1 MTHTHSHSHTKGTPE
16 KNLFITMML
25 NLLITVVQIA
35 GGILSGSLSLISD
48 AFHNLSDAAA
58 IIVTYIAL
66 RYSRKPKT
74 FKYTFGFKRAEILAA
89 MLNASTLIII
99 CFFMIKEAIERLQ
112 HPTAIEGSLM
122 LIVAVIGLAANIIG
136 TMLLKPGSQDNLN
149 LRATYFH
156 LLSDSIAS
164 VAIMIGAAGIIY
176 FNIYWIDPV
185 LTIGISLY
193 IVREAYSIVKEAADV
208 VMMSSPASI
217 DIQEVRSVIE
227 AISGVKNIH
236 HVHIWKLNDA
246 DTHFEAHIEVENI
259 STQEATEI
267 QKLIERELHARYD
280 IHHTT
285 LQFECNKCTQQDIV

>member
-1 MTHTHSHSHTKGTPE
+1 
-16 KNLFITMML
+16 MML

>member
-1 MTHTHSHSHTKGTPE
+1 
-16 KNLFITMML
+16 
-25 NLLITVVQIA
+25 
-35 GGILSGSLSLISD
+35 
-48 AFHNLSDAAA
+48 
-58 IIVTYIAL
+58 
-66 RYSRKPKT
+66 
-74 FKYTFGFKRAEILAA
+74 
-89 MLNASTLIII
+89 
-99 CFFMIKEAIERLQ
+99 MIKEAIERLQ
-112 HPTAIEGSLM
+112 HPTAIEGTLM

-149 LRATYFH
+149 LRAAYFH

-176 FNIYWIDPV
+176 FNMYWIDPV

-285 LQFECNKCTQQDIV
+285 LQFECNKCMQQDIV